1 MKIRL
6 EISKLIIVNRGGKVY
21 NYWRKV
27 KNINRRDM
35 FYVLM
40 LDADSSTGHY
50 IIDSGK
56 VIDDWG
62 ECLDRINIKIKDI
75 VRDKK
80 IDSLLND

>member
-1 MKIRL
+1 LKIRL
-6 EISKLIIVNRGGKVY
+6 EISKLIIVNRGGTVY

-40 LDADSSTGHY
+40 LDGESSPGHY

-56 VIDDWG
+56 VIDDWA